1 MLIKRP
7 DYFNKLLAYKDK
19 EPIKVITGV
28 RRSGKSS
35 LLLMWKEYLEENQ
48 PASEVL
54 YLNFEHPSSF
64 KLHEGAHLMDYLQ
77 SKITKGH
84 VYFLFDEIQ
93 FVSDWQKY
101 INGLRL
107 AYNCDI
113 YLTGSNS
120 ELLSGELATLLTG
133 RYVEIAVFPLSFKEY
148 LFFRG
153 YEGKENKDPYFRDYL
168 DNGGFP
174 LTVMTADSFVRD
186 GIMRAL
192 FDSVLFRDVAF
203 RGAIQNPDQLMRVV
217 AYLMDNIGNPIS
229 ASSIANY
236 LTSAGFKTY
245 AETIGRY
252 LHLLEQAYAFY
263 HVERYDIRGK
273 ERLKT
278 LGKYYAVDLG
288 LRNYVLGRTD
298 ISRGSQI
305 ENLVFLRLLQGGYKV
320 FVGKYDDKEIDFV
333 CFRGKTVKYIQVCE
347 QLPKDS
353 DREIDNLLLIRDNY
367 DRLVVTMN
375 TLDVGSR
382 HGVEI
387 IHIYDFLLADDGHI

>member
-7 DYFNKLLAYKDK
+7 DYFDKLLAYKDK

-35 LLLMWKEYLEENQ
+35 LLLMWKEFLEENQ
-48 PASEVL
+48 PASDVI
-54 YLNFEHPSSF
+54 YLSFEHPSSF

-77 SKITKGH
+77 SKTTKEH

-120 ELLSGELATLLTG
+120 ELLAGELATLLTG

-148 LFFRG
+148 LSFRG
-153 YEGKENKDPYFRDYL
+153 YEGGENKDLYFRDYL

-174 LTVMTADSFVRD
+174 LTVMTADAFVRD

-192 FDSVLFRDVAF
+192 FDSVLFRDVVF

-217 AYLMDNIGNPIS
+217 SYLMDNIGNPLS

-245 AETIGRY
+245 ADTISRY
-252 LHLLEQAYAFY
+252 LHLLEQAYTFY
-263 HVERYDIRGK
+263 RVERYDIRGK

-298 ISRGSQI
+298 INRGSQI
-305 ENLVFLRLLQGGYKV
+305 ENLVFLRLLQAGYKV
-320 FVGKYDDKEIDFV
+320 FVGKYDDKEVDFV
-333 CFRGKTVKYIQVCE
+333 CFKGKTVKYIQVCE
-347 QLPKDS
+347 RLPVDN

-382 HGVEI
+382 RGIDI
-387 IHIYDFLLADDGHI
+387 IHIYDFLLADDGSI